1 MSEEFNSEGFN
12 SGDVTGGGEDQPK
25 GFAIA
30 SLVCGIVSIPFCC
43 VTWVSLVCGILGIVF
58 SIVQKNKYG
67 ENKLAKAGMI
77 CGIVGL
83 VLAALVWILAILGV
97 AALGTALEGLS

>member
-1 MSEEFNSEGFN
+1 MSEEFNNEEFN
-12 SGDVTGGGEDQPK
+12 SGEVTNTGEDQPK

-30 SLVCGIVSIPFCC
+30 SLVCGIISIPFCC

-67 ENKLAKAGMI
+67 EHKLAKAGMI

-83 VLAALVWILAILGV
+83 VLAVLVWVLALLGI
-97 AALGTALEGLS
+97 AALGTALGELS